1 MSIRSTM
8 GANMGSMGSVKA
20 TVEIQDALFKRAKA
34 KAKKR
39 GVPFRVL
46 VEEGLRQV
54 VEAPEKKPYVWKDC
68 SVGKAGGPNPLDE
81 FTWAEILEIANTR

>member
-1 MSIRSTM
+1 M
-8 GANMGSMGSVKA
+8 GLVKA

-46 VEEGLRQV
+46 VEEGLRKV
-54 VEAPEKKPYVWKDC
+54 VDEPEPKKPYVWKDAR
-68 SVGKAGGPNPLDE
+68 VGKKGGPNPFDKYT
-81 FTWAEILEIANTR
+81 FAEMLEMSERPW